1 MQKIYSVEEYLE
13 LHPEWKE
20 GLTSLRK
27 ILSKTELLETVK
39 WSIPTYTI
47 NNKNVAGIG
56 AFKDYFGLWFFNGVF
71 LKDPEKVLINAQ
83 EGKTKGL
90 RQWRFKSV
98 DDLNEPLIL
107 NYVNEAIDNQKQ
119 GLEVKPNRKKKD
131 VIIPN
136 LLLNKLEQN
145 TALKSSFEAL
155 TPFKQREYCEY
166 IENAKREATKQS
178 RLDKITP
185 MILQGIGLNDKYR
198 NC

>member
-20 GLTSLRK
+20 GLTTLRK
-27 ILSKTELLETVK
+27 ILSKTELRETVK

-47 NNKNVAGIG
+47 NKKNVAGIG

-166 IENAKREATKQS
+166 IESAKREATKQS